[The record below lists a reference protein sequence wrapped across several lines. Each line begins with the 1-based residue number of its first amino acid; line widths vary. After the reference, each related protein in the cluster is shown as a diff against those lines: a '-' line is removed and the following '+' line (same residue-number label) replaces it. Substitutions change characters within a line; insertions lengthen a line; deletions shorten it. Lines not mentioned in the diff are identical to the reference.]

1 MVPSARAR
9 MLDLGRSP
17 QSELVKSPDV
27 VRTGVR
33 RNSVFDTGRQ
43 VDRIAS
49 SCANSAPISRTFS
62 AGFSMPWL
70 VIPKGG

>member
-1 MVPSARAR
+1 
-9 MLDLGRSP
+9 MLNLGRSP
-17 QSELVKSPDV
+17 QSEWVKSPDV

-49 SCANSAPISRTFS
+49 SCANSAPINRTFS
-62 AGFSMPWL
+62 AEFSMLWRI
-70 VIPKGG
+70 IPKGG

>member
-1 MVPSARAR
+1 

-27 VRTGVR
+27 VRTGVG

-43 VDRIAS
+43 VDRIAA
-49 SCANSAPISRTFS
+49 SCANSAPINRIFS
-62 AGFSMPWL
+62 TEFSILWR